1 MTIQEIFARD
11 FAKCVELDVAPE
23 VVTWGNSNQSFVA
36 LVTAIDNTLAWEAG
50 GAIENNSSELSVP
63 KYTADDTI
71 GTLLPQFTQSA
82 PGVWDIPSEGEQITL
97 KGKLRRIYSVSESPD
112 GAGWTMKLESPDK

>member
-11 FAKCVELDVAPE
+11 FAKCVEFDVAPE
-23 VVTWGNSNQSFVA
+23 TVTWGDGNSSFVA

-50 GAIENNSSELSVP
+50 GSIENNASELSVP

-71 GTLLPQFTQSA
+71 GELVPQFTQSA
-82 PGVWDIPSEGEQITL
+82 PFVWDIPGEGKQIIL
-97 KGKLRRIYSVSESPD
+97 RGKARRIYSVSESPD
-112 GAGWTMKLESPDK
+112 GAGWVFKLESPDK